1 MIPDFKRKL
10 QGAVDLLFLFPR
22 GVEPFSGERRL
33 AIKTLI
39 IVQLVLF
46 PLIPITAAMVP
57 PVGFESLDY
66 AGQLKNILAHDV
78 ITLVLTLALNW
89 QIAGLLEK
97 RHRFWLA
104 LEVGAWLN
112 MVFVVTVMIPLLLA
126 QHFDLVPEATMMRVF
141 IALTIYGFVVSGCM
155 MHTVYRVS
163 LPIIIGWMAANFC
176 LDRETWNLLLLIQ
189 GMPLLK

>member
-22 GVEPFSGERRL
+22 GVAPFSGERRL

-39 IVQLVLF
+39 IVQIILF
-46 PLIPITAAMVP
+46 PLIPITVAMVP
-57 PVGFESLDY
+57 PIGFESLDY
-66 AGQLKNILAHDV
+66 AGQLKNVLAHDA
-78 ITLVLTLALNW
+78 ITLVLSLALNW
-89 QIAGLLEK
+89 QIAGVLEK

-112 MVFVVTVMIPLLLA
+112 MVFVVTVMIPLLLL
-126 QHFDLVPEATMMRVF
+126 QHYEVVPEATMLRVF
-141 IALTIYGFVVSGCM
+141 IALTIYGFIVSGCV
-155 MHTVYRVS
+155 TYAVYRVS
-163 LPIIIGWMAANFC
+163 LPIIIGWMVANFC
-176 LDRETWNLLLLIQ
+176 IDRETWNLLLLIQ